1 MRKPGNEYIFS
12 TIERKQVERRIKLL
26 TKWFERLR
34 KETLEQIKDD
44 GVAVSDLCDEVSS
57 LNALAIDK
65 SIKTFVKD
73 IMKLLSDS
81 DTHEL
86 VFRYLNTYWSYL
98 SYHLLEK
105 LIRDYE
111 MDDLEKKM
119 EEFKAEVMEF
129 MEETPVKVYA
139 AAQITDVETPNGFVK
154 FVSYHKY
161 PKHSLLKCVE
171 DIRRKFGTQ
180 YKFEEY
186 ALMLSTALPQS
197 IEIVWFI
204 PESVVQHVVQVTST
218 VETATFRKL
227 MLMKIECNGKT
238 IYEDDLTTNVKVK
251 AGSPSRVRKN
261 MYSLSPCRR
270 EKMCSIQVP
279 QVLPLPKKMHL
290 ETSTKMIPKKHPRFV
305 LHCAYMYSH

>member
-1 MRKPGNEYIFS
+1 M
-12 TIERKQVERRIKLL
+12 ERRIKLL
-26 TKWFERLR
+26 TKWFEQLR

-44 GVAVSDLCDEVSS
+44 GVAVSDLCDKVSS

-73 IMKLLSDS
+73 IMKLISDS

-111 MDDLEKKM
+111 MDNLEKKM

-129 MEETPVKVYA
+129 MEQTPVKVYA
-139 AAQITDVETPNGFVK
+139 AAQITDMETPNGFVK
-154 FVSYHKY
+154 FVSHHKY
-161 PKHSLLKCVE
+161 PKDSLLKCVE

-186 ALMLSTALPQS
+186 AMMLSRALPQS

-204 PESVVQHVVQVTST
+204 PESVVQHVIQVTST
-218 VETATFRKL
+218 TEKKTFRKL
-227 MLMKIECNGKT
+227 MLMKVECNGET
-238 IYEDDLTTNVKVK
+238 IYEDDLTSEVV
-251 AGSPSRVRKN
+251 
-261 MYSLSPCRR
+261 
-270 EKMCSIQVP
+270 QVP
-279 QVLPLPKKMHL
+279 QVLRLPTTPPSKNIHL
-290 ETSTKMIPKKHPRFV
+290 EASMIPKKHPRFV
-305 LHCAYMYSH
+305 FHLHICVCMCLISCSNVDLPQN